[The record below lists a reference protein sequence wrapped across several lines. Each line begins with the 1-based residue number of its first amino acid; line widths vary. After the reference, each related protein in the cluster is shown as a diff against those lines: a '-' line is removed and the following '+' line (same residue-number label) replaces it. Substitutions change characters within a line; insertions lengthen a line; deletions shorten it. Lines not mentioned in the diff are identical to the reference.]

1 MKITLFH
8 ADWCGHCKNFMP
20 TWNELKNDLDSLG
33 IEHEEFES
41 KDTKV
46 MKDNNIIGFSYN
58 KSF

>member
-41 KDTKV
+41 
-46 MKDNNIIGFSYN
+46 
-58 KSF
+58 